1 MAEEKHRISSGRKT
15 ILIGLAIAGLIGLGV
30 LVTLA
35 PRLQN
40 SCEGILEQ
48 TAPRLKV
55 HLEVIKSNGAAEIG
69 QEKIQELS
77 ESAQKVGLHLKTC
90 CKVLEH
96 GKLGPRQFQRCI
108 DTASAYERQ
117 IALVAKELAEV
128 AEPNKKSGKDVL
140 QEKGASINDAIQ
152 AATSHVKNLS
162 RQVAQIKPPP
172 VPAKPTSAPPAIR
185 VSSQVPGINAELVE
199 FSRFGNTVTLKLR
212 FVNAGTEDQKFS
224 PARNLKISYEERIS
238 SYLLDEATG
247 KRYTGT
253 DRSNEYVSVLAGG
266 SLEFWIKYVLPE
278 GANPRYLTAVLNHG
292 ILLEHLEVP

>member
-117 IALVAKELAEV
+117 IAFVAKELAEV
-128 AEPNKKSGKDVL
+128 AVAKEPAELAEPNKRIGKDVL
-140 QEKGASINDAIQ
+140 QQKVASINDAIQ

-172 VPAKPTSAPPAIR
+172 VL
-185 VSSQVPGINAELVE
+185 Q
-199 FSRFGNTVTLKLR
+199 SRLQRRLR
-212 FVNAGTEDQKFS
+212 FEFRPKCRASTPNSSNS
-224 PARNLKISYEERIS
+224 PDSASCGADFDTRS
-238 SYLLDEATG
+238 DATG
-247 KRYTGT
+247 RTGSSRPSW
-253 DRSNEYVSVLAGG
+253 RS
-266 SLEFWIKYVLPE
+266 
-278 GANPRYLTAVLNHG
+278 T
-292 ILLEHLEVP
+292 